1 MEQTDP
7 PAPETSAAITATLAL
22 ATLLASLGTSIAN
35 IALPTLAA
43 AFSAPFAQVQAVVVA
58 YLAAL
63 TVSVLI
69 AGRLGD
75 RHGLKP
81 MLVAGL
87 AIFAGAS
94 LLCAVAPS
102 LWLLIGARM
111 LQGIGAAFLMTLA
124 LALMRQSASTARI
137 GRAMGLLGTAS
148 ALGTALGPPLGGLLV
163 PLAGWRGLFGVQVP
177 LAGLALFL
185 TLTLLP
191 GQPAPHRASPARRQ
205 SPTRP
210 ATPAATHMAGR
221 TARGFSSFCK
231 GMESLP
237 RRAEASLAR
246 ISGMPRGLVA
256 SLVINGLVAAVMM
269 ATLVV
274 GPFFLSLAL
283 GLEPHQVGLVMA
295 VGPVISIISG
305 VPSGRLVD
313 AWGSRRI
320 LGLGLVLLTAGSFLL
335 ALAPTLMTGI
345 PGYLFALVVLT
356 PGYQLFQAANN
367 TAALADVPADR
378 RGTVSGALSLAR
390 NLGLIAGASLMGA
403 VFAAGAGTATFTDAS
418 AADIGAGMRLTF
430 LLAGGLML
438 VAFGIAS
445 RSRPPA
451 GQ

>member
-1 MEQTDP
+1 MEATDP
-7 PAPETSAAITATLAL
+7 PAPEISAARTATLAL

-58 YLAAL
+58 YLAGL

-81 MLVAGL
+81 MLAAGL

-124 LALMRQSASTARI
+124 LALMRQSASAARI

-148 ALGTALGPPLGGLLV
+148 ALGTALGPPLGGLLI
-163 PLAGWRGLFGVQVP
+163 PLAGWRSLFWVQVP

-191 GQPAPHRASPARRQ
+191 GQPAPPPASPARR
-205 SPTRP
+205 P
-210 ATPAATHMAGR
+210 ASMTP
-221 TARGFSSFCK
+221 
-231 GMESLP
+231 SLF
-237 RRAEASLAR
+237 AN
-246 ISGMPRGLVA
+246 LV
-256 SLVINGLVAAVMM
+256 VNGLVAAVMM

-274 GPFFLSLAL
+274 GPFFLSLGL
-283 GLEPHQVGLVMA
+283 GLDARQVGLIMA
-295 VGPVISIISG
+295 VGPVISIFSG

-320 LGLGLVLLTAGSFLL
+320 LGLGLVLLATGSFLL

-367 TAALADVPADR
+367 TAALADVPMDR
-378 RGTVSGALSLAR
+378 RGTVSGALSLSR

-403 VFAAGAGTATFTDAS
+403 VFAAGAGTASFAGAS

-438 VAFGIAS
+438 VALGIAS
-445 RSRPPA
+445 GCRPPA
-451 GQ
+451 NR